1 MSTGIGT
8 IDCTYCEHFKTGRRT
23 RLLIINEHSHECS
36 LHNIQL
42 PKLDSHLI
50 CNKFKPDKDFKD
62 QVAHML
68 KVPSKHYPYKTAE
81 EAITKQMKR
90 LEKLEPNTLYTFS
103 HETPSNLKIYKKIE
117 K

>member
-42 PKLDSHLI
+42 PKL
-50 CNKFKPDKDFKD
+50 DKDFKD